1 MTKEEVL
8 KKIEEGED
16 LTVEEVKIYEQAVK
30 PQKQVYGKYGTLAKQ
45 YLSEH
50 QTARYW
56 VMIANNELV
65 DYLHGVDRQ
74 ADEMF
79 EAMYAKLSKSE
90 RFKKTGD
97 FIRDLQIETE
107 IRNIINT
114 EIMSC
119 LVYV

>member
-1 MTKEEVL
+1 MNKEEVL
-8 KKIEEGED
+8 KKVAEGED

-74 ADEMF
+74 ADELY
-79 EAMYAKLSKSE
+79 EAMYAKLSNSE
-90 RFKKTGD
+90 RYRRTGNFMED
-97 FIRDLQIETE
+97 YRRITEMQKVIETE
-107 IRNIINT
+107 ILN
-114 EIMSC
+114 EI
-119 LVYV
+119 VYV